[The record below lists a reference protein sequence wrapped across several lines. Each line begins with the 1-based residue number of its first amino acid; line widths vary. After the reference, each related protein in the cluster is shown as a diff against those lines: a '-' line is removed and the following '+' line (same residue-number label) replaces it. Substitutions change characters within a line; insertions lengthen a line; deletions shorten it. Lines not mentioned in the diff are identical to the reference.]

1 MSAFEQVPCP
11 RASVR
16 RPVFSAALAQ
26 PGTTEAEGAAWYVLP
41 TMFTGLVEASGVLR
55 SRGERGP
62 GVRLGFEAPL
72 ERLVL
77 GESVSVSG
85 ACLTVVETRSHGFD
99 VDVTVETLQR
109 TTLGRLRVGD
119 PVNLERALR
128 AGDRLGGH
136 FVAGHVDGLAEVL
149 RVERAGEALD
159 VRVGTASEL
168 LRFIATKGSVALDGV
183 SLTVNAVEVSSFS
196 VMLIPHTLAVTTLKD
211 VRPGRVLNLEVDLVA
226 RYVARLLEG
235 AT

>member
-1 MSAFEQVPCP
+1 MVCP
-11 RASVR
+11 TA
-16 RPVFSAALAQ
+16 
-26 PGTTEAEGAAWYVLP
+26 
-41 TMFTGLVEASGVLR
+41 MFTGLVEACGVLR
-55 SRGERGP
+55 TRVERGP

-72 ERLVL
+72 ESLAL

-85 ACLTVVETRSHGFD
+85 ACLTVVEARPRGFD
-99 VDVTVETLQR
+99 VDVTVESLER
-109 TTLGRLRVGD
+109 TTLGRLAPGD

-159 VRVGTASEL
+159 VRIGAPPEL
-168 LRFIATKGSVALDGV
+168 LRYVAKKGSVALDGV
-183 SLTVNAVEVSSFS
+183 SLTVNAVEANGFS
-196 VMLIPHTLAVTTLKD
+196 IMLIPHTLAVTTLRD
-211 VRPGRVLNLEVDLVA
+211 LRPGRVLNLEVDLVA

-235 AT
+235 TT